1 MFSDDDL
8 PSVAAAPAPSQDGT
22 NSRPSAPASA
32 DSPSRR
38 PACNKAARAA
48 KAREARAVLA
58 AQRAAAAGPAVQQTW
73 ANAKHERAARA
84 LWSPSQPFL
93 TSALAAARHLGV
105 DYRFLSRLVIA
116 SASEALAAERRAFA
130 RLLRELQEAKAAG
143 IVEPIHFTLC
153 RMYDETPTRAW
164 THEVLPSGALS
175 GQVSVAKVM
184 ASAVSFVMVV
194 RVAPRSAPDLAAS
207 QVMAGQE
214 VSGDLAEPGVGPR
227 PHLHILQGSLA
238 TRLAAMANQ
247 TQEVVYEAITTTM
260 SLTDAE
266 RQLVE
271 ELFPHVSVVRL
282 TDLHRS
288 SMPAER
294 QLSRDHPRWPS
305 GLFRCSMHRARTA
318 ERWVIAL
325 DPRTESFYLNYTLAL
340 RQPDAQRAL
349 RARVLD
355 WAQTNL
361 RIIHGPPPAEVVA
374 WRRSMEPWMFDSE
387 NLAHSQVSAQ
397 LDSDDLADSQ
407 GSARQATR
415 AAMARRYCW
424 DAVTNGDGRARHEL
438 QHYCSPTCCPG
449 GRPQTVSKLLGPL
462 GVSALLQ
469 PAPPVFPRRSWH
481 GQCECMAQVIQL
493 EATHGLL
500 SQHFRPIEVAARQR
514 AAKALERLAAEARRQ
529 QETAV
534 GPATSRAGTSASEA
548 DPAATDPA
556 TSFAVGGLAA
566 AHAHAAYAEQA
577 AQTCRDVLDFLTSP
591 DPDRPLRDMVRMR
604 VLLQPFRELKS
615 SILHRTGSPW
625 QGEQMVRAVN
635 ATLADLQGAAAKG
648 TLADSQGAAAKARPG
663 PRPRR
668 QQFPVTVATHGQE
681 VRTALTSIGQLMQ
694 GGGPTP
700 WEVYK
705 HMGPMPPDCCLR
717 WRCLSRAGAALTQL
731 MLHEQSVYPWRL
743 FRILAHDSAAAQQAA
758 EEVAA
763 DAQICSRILDPSA
776 LAHWQR
782 HSSVAALLSPSS
794 TAELLGMA
802 TVIADNTSSIERGH
816 ASVKRA
822 DRARSQTHT
831 ARLVDS
837 SAVRVLRQLQ
847 LAAASWQGRAAD
859 VATPGRVA
867 HAGPA
872 NSRAGRRSA
881 SHAIP
886 QDGSRAAGPAKSRA
900 GARAAASARPQPRRR
915 KKIYPVTRCA
925 AWMSAHVSGRLITK
939 EDYQQYRQAGS
950 GRGIVVVASSGSL
963 D

>member
-1 MFSDDDL
+1 M
-8 PSVAAAPAPSQDGT
+8 
-22 NSRPSAPASA
+22 
-32 DSPSRR
+32 
-38 PACNKAARAA
+38 
-48 KAREARAVLA
+48 A
-58 AQRAAAAGPAVQQTW
+58 AQRAAAARPAVQQTW
-73 ANAKHERAARA
+73 ANAKQERATRA
-84 LWSPSQPFL
+84 LWSPSQPLL
-93 TSALAAARHLGV
+93 TSTRAAARHLGV
-105 DYRFLSRLVIA
+105 DGRFLSRLVIA
-116 SASEALAAERRAFA
+116 NASEALTAERRAFA
-130 RLLRELQEAKAAG
+130 RLLHELQMAKAEG
-143 IVEPIHFTLC
+143 IVEPVHFTLC

-164 THEVLPSGALS
+164 THEVLSSGALS
-175 GQVSVAKVM
+175 GQASVAKVM
-184 ASAVSFVMVV
+184 ASTTSWVMVA
-194 RVAPRSAPDLAAS
+194 RVAPSSAPDLAAS

-214 VSGDLAEPGVGPR
+214 VSGDLAEPWVGPR
-227 PHLHILQGSLA
+227 PHLHILQGSLG
-238 TRLAAMANQ
+238 TRLIAMANQ
-247 TQEVVYEAITTTM
+247 TQEVVYEAIATAM
-260 SLTDAE
+260 SVTDAE

-271 ELFPHVSVVRL
+271 GLFPHISVLRL

-294 QLSRDHPRWPS
+294 QLARDHPRWPS
-305 GLFRCSMHRARTA
+305 GMFRCSMHRARTA

-325 DPRTESFYLNYTLAL
+325 DSRTESFYLNYTLAL

-355 WAQTNL
+355 WALKNL
-361 RIIHGPPPAEVVA
+361 KIIHGPPPAEVVA
-374 WRRSMEPWMFDSE
+374 WRRSMEPWIFDSE

-407 GSARQATR
+407 GSARQPTH

-449 GRPQTVSKLLGPL
+449 GRPQTVDKLLGPL

-534 GPATSRAGTSASEA
+534 GPAASRAGASASDA
-548 DPAATDPA
+548 DAAAIDPA
-556 TSFAVGGLAA
+556 TSFAVGGVVAA
-566 AHAHAAYAEQA
+566 QAYAAYAEQA

-625 QGEQMVRAVN
+625 QSEQMVKAAK
-635 ATLADLQGAAAKG
+635 ATLADLQGAAAKA
-648 TLADSQGAAAKARPG
+648 TLADSQGAAAKARP
-663 PRPRR
+663 RPSRQ
-668 QQFPVTVATHGQE
+668 QQFPVTLATHGQE
-681 VRTALTSIGQLMQ
+681 VRTALTSIGQLMR
-694 GGGPTP
+694 GGDPTP
-700 WEVYK
+700 WEVYR

-731 MLHEQSVYPWRL
+731 MLHEQAVYPWRL

-758 EEVAA
+758 GEVAA
-763 DAQICSRILDPSA
+763 DAQICSRILDPLASA
-776 LAHWQR
+776 QWQR
-782 HSSVAALLSPSS
+782 HSSAAALLSPNS

-802 TVIADNTSSIERGH
+802 TVIADNTSSIEKGH
-816 ASVKRA
+816 ASIKRE
-822 DRARSQTHT
+822 DRARSQTHPT
-831 ARLVDS
+831 RLVDS
-837 SAVRVLRQLQ
+837 SAVRVLRQLK

-859 VATPGRVA
+859 IATPGRVA

-900 GARAAASARPQPRRR
+900 GARAAAPARPQPRRR
-915 KKIYPVTRCA
+915 DKIYPVTRCG

-939 EDYQQYRQAGS
+939 EDYQQYRQAELACNQVGP
-950 GRGIVVVASSGSL
+950 GRYQVVEPG